1 MAKYARRRTQR
12 RTIGRRVRRTRVRRV
27 RRGTKKR
34 GGAVFAMGGAGPF
47 QSQGQ
52 TGGKNRM
59 MGRSMS
65 RGIAGGAP
73 VFGL

>member
-47 QSQGQ
+47 
-52 TGGKNRM
+52 
-59 MGRSMS
+59 
-65 RGIAGGAP
+65 A
-73 VFGL
+73 L

>member
-12 RTIGRRVRRTRVRRV
+12 RTQRSARKTRVRRV

-47 QSQGQ
+47 
-52 TGGKNRM
+52 
-59 MGRSMS
+59 
-65 RGIAGGAP
+65 A
-73 VFGL
+73 L